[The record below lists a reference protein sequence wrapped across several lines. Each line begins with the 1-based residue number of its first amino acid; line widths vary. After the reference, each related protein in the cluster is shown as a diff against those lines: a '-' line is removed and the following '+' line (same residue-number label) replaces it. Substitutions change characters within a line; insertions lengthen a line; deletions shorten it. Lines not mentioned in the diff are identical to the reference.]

1 MASYIDKVNFY
12 NEGGGLQK
20 SVPIQDSDT
29 KQATEKNASDI
40 KKLQTSVSANSS
52 AISSLK
58 TSVSANSNA
67 ISSLKTSV
75 TKNSADI
82 KNLQTSVSAN
92 RNAISDVE
100 RRGGTPNI
108 LVIGDSN
115 LMGWGGV
122 TVWASTVKSTYPGFF
137 DYDFDGGAGFGTS
150 EYTFQSILTRKAGKM
165 SAADRSN
172 IDIIAVFGGVNDRTS
187 SAANIIAGMK
197 SFATIAK
204 TNFPNAC
211 VKLFGMFTHIDIITD
226 WQNTFNALQ
235 IYRSCSLNA
244 GGAKTRAVMTYI
256 TNSEY
261 VTHRYDIF
269 QDGIHLTQTGQNY
282 VLEKAVDGI
291 ISGSVSVAYQSTQTI
306 KDSMQLVVEMINNVT
321 TIKVVGKANVTIPT
335 GKNLRSADV
344 ATIPKILVN
353 PVTLDLAFACGY
365 ENENYLGIMP
375 FAGDVQLFS
384 PSAANM
390 TIVARLY
397 AHSTDLMNWVVDNV
411 TARACNYAVSTDLV

>member
-1 MASYIDKVNFY
+1 MADYIDKVNFY

-20 SVPIQDSDT
+20 SVPIQDSET

-40 KKLQTSVSANSS
+40 
-52 AISSLK
+52 SSLK
-58 TSVSANSNA
+58 TSVSKNSTDIKNIQTSVAANSTA

-82 KNLQTSVSAN
+82 KNLQTSVAAN
-92 RNAISDVE
+92 SGAISDIE

-165 SAADRSN
+165 SADDRKN

-187 SAANIIAGMK
+187 SAENIIAGMK

-204 TNFPNAC
+204 TNFPNAR

-235 IYRSCSLNA
+235 VYRSCSLNA
-244 GGAKTRAVMTYI
+244 
-256 TNSEY
+256 
-261 VTHRYDIF
+261 
-269 QDGIHLTQTGQNY
+269 
-282 VLEKAVDGI
+282 
-291 ISGSVSVAYQSTQTI
+291 
-306 KDSMQLVVEMINNVT
+306 
-321 TIKVVGKANVTIPT
+321 
-335 GKNLRSADV
+335 
-344 ATIPKILVN
+344 
-353 PVTLDLAFACGY
+353 
-365 ENENYLGIMP
+365 
-375 FAGDVQLFS
+375 
-384 PSAANM
+384 
-390 TIVARLY
+390 
-397 AHSTDLMNWVVDNV
+397 
-411 TARACNYAVSTDLV
+411 

>member
-1 MASYIDKVNFY
+1 MADYIDKVNFY

-20 SVPIQDSDT
+20 SVLIQDSDT
-29 KQATEKNASDI
+29 KQAAEKNASD
-40 KKLQTSVSANSS
+40 
-52 AISSLK
+52 ISSLK
-58 TSVSANSNA
+58 TSVSSVQDATEKNA
-67 ISSLKTSV
+67 ADISSLENSV

-92 RNAISDVE
+92 SSAISDVE

-122 TVWASTVKSTYPGFF
+122 TVWASTVKNSYPGFF

-150 EYTFQSILTRKAGKM
+150 TYAFQTILSRKGRQM
-165 SAADRSN
+165 SANDRNN

-187 SAANIIAGMK
+187 STENIIAGMK
-197 SFATIAK
+197 SFAKIAK
-204 TNFPNAC
+204 RDFPNAC

-235 IYRSCSLNA
+235 VYRSCSLNA
-244 GGAKTRAVMTYI
+244 GGAKTQAVMTYI

-282 VLEKAVDGI
+282 VLEKALDGI
-291 ISGSVSVAYQSTQTI
+291 INGSVSVAYQSTQTI

-321 TIKVVGKANVTIPT
+321 TIKVVGKANITIPT
-335 GKNLRSADV
+335 GSNLRSVDV
-344 ATIPKILVN
+344 ATISKILIN
-353 PVTLDLAFACGY
+353 PVTLDLAFACGF
-365 ENENYLGIMP
+365 ENETYLGTMP
-375 FAGDVQLFS
+375 FAGDVQFFS
-384 PSAANM
+384 PSATNM
-390 TIVARLY
+390 TVVARLY
-397 AHSTDLMNWVVDNV
+397 AHSTDLMNWGVDNI